1 MEGFDLD
8 LIIITGMS
16 GAGKSQAADA
26 LEDIGYY
33 CIDNIPPVLIEAI
46 VDLGSRGQ
54 KGLSKIAVI
63 TDLRGGEM
71 FNEIEK
77 TINSLK
83 EKNIHPKVLFLDAS
97 DTELARRYRENRRIH
112 PLSAANNIEVSEAI
126 MLEREN
132 LLSIKARA
140 DYVIDTTFLSTRQL
154 KQQILDI
161 FLKDSKK
168 SMKIQCIS
176 FGNKFGYFYDADLVF
191 DVRCLPNPFYEESL
205 KNLTGKDREVRDY
218 IMEQEQSKEFV
229 KRLLSLIEY
238 SVPLYIKEGKSRLV
252 IAIGCTGGKHRS
264 VTVAMLIY
272 DMLKSLGYDVS
283 IAHRDIEK

>member
-1 MEGFDLD
+1 MEGYDLD

-16 GAGKSQAADA
+16 GAGKSQASDA

-83 EKNIHPKVLFLDAS
+83 EKKIHPKVLFLDAS

-112 PLSAANNIEVSEAI
+112 PLSAANNISVSEAI
-126 MLEREN
+126 TLEREN

-176 FGNKFGYFYDADLVF
+176 FGNKFGPFYDADLVF

-252 IAIGCTGGKHRS
+252 IAVGCTGGKHRS

-272 DMLKSLGYDVS
+272 DMLKSFGYDVS

>member
-1 MEGFDLD
+1 MEGYDLD

-16 GAGKSQAADA
+16 GAGKSQASDA

-83 EKNIHPKVLFLDAS
+83 EKKIHPKVLFLDAS

-112 PLSAANNIEVSEAI
+112 PLSAANNISVSEAI
-126 MLEREN
+126 TLEREN

-176 FGNKFGYFYDADLVF
+176 FGNKFGPFYDADLVF

-252 IAIGCTGGKHRS
+252 IAVGCTGGKHRS

>member
-83 EKNIHPKVLFLDAS
+83 EKKIHPKVLFLDAS

-112 PLSAANNIEVSEAI
+112 PLSAANNISVSEAI
-126 MLEREN
+126 TLEREN

-176 FGNKFGYFYDADLVF
+176 FGNKFGPFYDADLVF

-252 IAIGCTGGKHRS
+252 IAVGCTGGKHRS

-272 DMLKSLGYDVS
+272 DMLKSFGYDVS

>member
-1 MEGFDLD
+1 MEGYDLD

-16 GAGKSQAADA
+16 GAGKSQASDA

-83 EKNIHPKVLFLDAS
+83 EKKIHPKVLFLDAS

-112 PLSAANNIEVSEAI
+112 PLSAANNISVSEAI
-126 MLEREN
+126 TLEREN

-154 KQQILDI
+154 KLQILDI

-176 FGNKFGYFYDADLVF
+176 FGNKFGPFYDADLVF
-191 DVRCLPNPFYEESL
+191 DVRCQPNPFYEESL

-229 KRLLSLIEY
+229 KRLLSLLEY
-238 SVPLYIKEGKSRLV
+238 SVPLYI
-252 IAIGCTGGKHRS
+252 
-264 VTVAMLIY
+264 
-272 DMLKSLGYDVS
+272 
-283 IAHRDIEK
+283 

>member
-112 PLSAANNIEVSEAI
+112 PLSVANNIEVSEAI

-132 LLSIKARA
+132 LLSIKARS

-154 KQQILDI
+154 RQQILDI

-176 FGNKFGYFYDADLVF
+176 FGNKFGPFYDADLVF
-191 DVRCLPNPFYEESL
+191 DARCLPNPFYEESL

-252 IAIGCTGGKHRS
+252 IAVGCTGGKHRS

-272 DMLKSLGYDVS
+272 DMLKSFGYDVS